1 MTNELVIRGKFR
13 TEVRSF
19 DYSAESL
26 RNFLAYIRDKGDSVS
41 QRLLLNFPTVYIVY
55 TRTKQGFHVYVGET
69 NDIAQRTTTHLSNDP
84 RLADSELAGL
94 VSDDPGVNG
103 VSNSVRRSQTWR
115 LFRDRDSKI
124 LVIGHSL
131 FNKSMTLEV
140 EDRLMLYLAAI
151 DDVVSAEK
159 RRVFLNNARRN
170 VQTEYFTRDYV
181 DDAFTNIWMRLRERE
196 PELIPIE
203 QLVRDSAL
211 FKASPF
217 HQLNAQ
223 QVGAKLAILD
233 SVEAAIKD
241 AEGPKSD
248 QSQLIL
254 VQGGAGTG
262 KTVLLSSVFYDLAH
276 LPVDP
281 DSPTQESTLDVYMLV
296 NHDEQITVY
305 TQIAERLG
313 LSAIKNPRVMKPTR
327 FINSHQ
333 AGDQIADVVLVDEAH
348 LLWTQGKQ
356 SYRGENQLKDILELA
371 RVVVAVF
378 DPNQVLAGNQYWNE
392 DDLRALRERAGE
404 ENCLQLD
411 QQMRIDSE
419 GPAEEWIHR
428 FVHGNEVLPI
438 PTNDKYQ
445 IQVFGTPEELHE
457 AVKARSKTEGDSQ
470 IEKGLSRL
478 IATYD
483 WKFSN
488 GKTKPKD
495 GATWDVVIG
504 DFRLPWNNQQKGR
517 KNSSLSWAEREHS
530 IDEVGSIF
538 TIQGFDLNFAGVILG
553 PSVIYRNGRVQFD
566 PEASM
571 NPNVRNRRGE
581 VVNGKKVMMDVSES
595 LLRNQ
600 LNVLMTRGVRGM
612 GIYAVDAEL
621 REALI
626 RAQRDGA
633 IL

>member
-196 PELIPIE
+196 PELFPIE

-217 HQLNAQ
+217 HQLNA
-223 QVGAKLAILD
+223 L
-233 SVEAAIKD
+233 
-241 AEGPKSD
+241 
-248 QSQLIL
+248 
-254 VQGGAGTG
+254 T
-262 KTVLLSSVFYDLAH
+262 
-276 LPVDP
+276 
-281 DSPTQESTLDVYMLV
+281 
-296 NHDEQITVY
+296 
-305 TQIAERLG
+305 
-313 LSAIKNPRVMKPTR
+313 
-327 FINSHQ
+327 
-333 AGDQIADVVLVDEAH
+333 
-348 LLWTQGKQ
+348 
-356 SYRGENQLKDILELA
+356 
-371 RVVVAVF
+371 
-378 DPNQVLAGNQYWNE
+378 
-392 DDLRALRERAGE
+392 
-404 ENCLQLD
+404 
-411 QQMRIDSE
+411 
-419 GPAEEWIHR
+419 
-428 FVHGNEVLPI
+428 
-438 PTNDKYQ
+438 
-445 IQVFGTPEELHE
+445 
-457 AVKARSKTEGDSQ
+457 
-470 IEKGLSRL
+470 
-478 IATYD
+478 
-483 WKFSN
+483 
-488 GKTKPKD
+488 
-495 GATWDVVIG
+495 
-504 DFRLPWNNQQKGR
+504 
-517 KNSSLSWAEREHS
+517 
-530 IDEVGSIF
+530 
-538 TIQGFDLNFAGVILG
+538 
-553 PSVIYRNGRVQFD
+553 
-566 PEASM
+566 
-571 NPNVRNRRGE
+571 
-581 VVNGKKVMMDVSES
+581 DVSF
-595 LLRNQ
+595 RY
-600 LNVLMTRGVRGM
+600 R
-612 GIYAVDAEL
+612 
-621 REALI
+621 
-626 RAQRDGA
+626 
-633 IL
+633 